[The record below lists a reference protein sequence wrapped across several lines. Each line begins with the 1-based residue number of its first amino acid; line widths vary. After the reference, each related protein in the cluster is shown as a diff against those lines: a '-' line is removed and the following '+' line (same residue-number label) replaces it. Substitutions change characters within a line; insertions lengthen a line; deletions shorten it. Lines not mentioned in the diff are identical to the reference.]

1 MLMAGR
7 ERRATVP
14 AADRA
19 AGVEALMGAAPR
31 PKERGSAVPVVV
43 LTLPL
48 LELPTLMPP
57 DHLRRAFAAGGA
69 ASSWETTEAPSEE
82 EGEAEGRRARPTPA
96 APWEEEEEE
105 GAEADVGPIAMVAS
119 AAVAPAPKPMSRS
132 SGYSVAATSRCM
144 PGRPNKVGEWRPRL
158 EREAPR

>member
-48 LELPTLMPP
+48 ESPTLMPP
-57 DHLRRAFAAGGA
+57 DHLRRAFAARGA

-105 GAEADVGPIAMVAS
+105 GADVGPIAMVAS

-144 PGRPNKVGEWRPRL
+144 PGRPNRVGEWRPRL